1 MFFLNVTYF
10 TRRLLCKR
18 IWQRHNSLFI
28 FFTATEKQ
36 ATLFVHH
43 FLLECCFFCAVLHT
57 DIFITGDFTSLHAV
71 SGVHM
76 LMHYMLDNYCSV
88 SHMLIYLWRPAT
100 HTHRPL
106 PSGPASH
113 THERDFSTIFSNF
126 QTLLVAFFM
135 KDTY

>member
-28 FFTATEKQ
+28 SFTATEKQ

-43 FLLECCFFCAVLHT
+43 FLLECCFFCAVLPT

-71 SGVHM
+71 PGVHM

-88 SHMLIYLWRPAT
+88 SHVLIYLWRPAT

-126 QTLLVAFFM
+126 QTLFSGFFP
-135 KDTY
+135 